1 MACFVRQDIL
11 NEPQIDAMND
21 AAEPDVSP
29 FPVEKFE
36 YKRLFQNDFP
46 IHVDSRTEEEI
57 IMDNVTYFFNR
68 FIYKFDEDFYY
79 SLDRDRYEFPLQ
91 QIFECVHD
99 APDYDQLKT
108 IVTQNYL
115 VDENDVVVVPVPDDN
130 DSSSDFEGSDN
141 NESSGCHTKNA
152 DDIAW

>member
-1 MACFVRQDIL
+1 
-11 NEPQIDAMND
+11 MND
-21 AAEPDVSP
+21 GAEPEVSP

-46 IHVDSRTEEEI
+46 IHVDSRTEDEI
-57 IMDNVTYFFNR
+57 IMDNVNYFFNR

-99 APDYDQLKT
+99 APDYEQLKQ
-108 IVTQNYL
+108 IVSQKHV
-115 VDENDVVVVPVPDDN
+115 VDENDIVIVPVPDDK

-141 NESSGCHTKNA
+141 NESNDWHTTNA
-152 DDIAW
+152 DDNAW